1 MFGNASSTDWG
12 GSYTAFVSVS
22 LYIYIYIHTCLVL
35 QTRHVKAVAR
45 TLSEP
50 R

>member
-1 MFGNASSTDWG
+1 MCGNASSTDWG
-12 GSYTAFVSVS
+12 GSYTAFVSV
-22 LYIYIYIHTCLVL
+22 YIYIYIHTCLVL